1 MSEDVERKIWYKNQC
16 MAPKSTRLI
25 VLRKFSTYQSA
36 MYTQGSPMYLQK
48 AALDRSTQPSSVPSL
63 WGAIVG
69 LRGCELS
76 CSGAK
81 RTTMA
86 SRAVARCRS
95 ARGRQRAGRRAARW
109 CAEVHRRDGPRE
121 RCARE
126 RGATASHERRRLL
139 VSGRA
144 RAARCL
150 SVCFGYAAWWGSGAA
165 RLLDEGAPTVR
176 TARRAPL
183 RVENWV
189 LRRLR
194 AANTSECCPFWRN
207 ETLGADQRNGAFS
220 GG

>member
-1 MSEDVERKIWYKNQC
+1 MS
-16 MAPKSTRLI
+16 
-25 VLRKFSTYQSA
+25 
-36 MYTQGSPMYLQK
+36 TQGSPKYSRK
-48 AALDRSTQPSSVPSL
+48 AALDCSTQPSSVPSL

-139 VSGRA
+139 SERA
-144 RAARCL
+144 RAGSPM
-150 SVCFGYAAWWGSGAA
+150 SVCAFWLCGFAG
-165 RLLDEGAPTVR
+165 
-176 TARRAPL
+176 
-183 RVENWV
+183 
-189 LRRLR
+189 LRRSAPSGRGGRRQSGGR
-194 AANTSECCPFWRN
+194 AAHLCALKIGFCAVYVLLIRRSAAPF
-207 ETLGADQRNGAFS
+207 AQRNY
-220 GG
+220 

>member
-1 MSEDVERKIWYKNQC
+1 MS
-16 MAPKSTRLI
+16 
-25 VLRKFSTYQSA
+25 
-36 MYTQGSPMYLQK
+36 TQGSPKYSRK

-95 ARGRQRAGRRAARW
+95 ARSRQRVGRRAARW
-109 CAEVHRRDGPRE
+109 CAGVHRRDGPRE

-126 RGATASHERRRLL
+126 RGATASLERRWLL
-139 VSGRA
+139 SERA
-144 RAARCL
+144 RAG
-150 SVCFGYAAWWGSGAA
+150 SPMFVCAFGYAAWWGSGAA